1 MKRDFDLMRKILFKL
16 EEGSGVWGCF
26 KGVIPE
32 NKILLHLRLL
42 EDIGCVA
49 LDDDYTA
56 RLTFKGYDIIELI
69 RVNWEVPI
77 GHLKSIGMPDEF
89 INNYTIAE
97 KMKEKPDL

>member
-49 LDDDYTA
+49 
-56 RLTFKGYDIIELI
+56 
-69 RVNWEVPI
+69 
-77 GHLKSIGMPDEF
+77 
-89 INNYTIAE
+89 
-97 KMKEKPDL
+97 

>member
-49 LDDDYTA
+49 LEDDYTA
-56 RLTFKGYDIIELI
+56 RLTLRGYDIIELI
-69 RVNWEVPI
+69 RGDSKIPMELQKNVGIWE
-77 GHLKSIGMPDEF
+77 LLE
-89 INNYTIAE
+89 IAE
-97 KMKEKPDL
+97 KMKEKPVL